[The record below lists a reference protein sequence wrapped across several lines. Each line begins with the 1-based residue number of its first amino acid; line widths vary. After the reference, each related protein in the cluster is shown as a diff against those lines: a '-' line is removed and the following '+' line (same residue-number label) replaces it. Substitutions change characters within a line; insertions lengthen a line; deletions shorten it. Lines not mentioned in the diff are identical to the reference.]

1 MMKNM
6 RSLSL
11 LALLIVAP
19 SAFAGNAAMT
29 LCKLVTG
36 TAIGATTAVTTG
48 VGASVIHAVTSESN
62 AFVKYVAAAALHAGN
77 IAANQA
83 LRDHLASALDKDAAS
98 ADQKENP
105 SVITKT
111 SEVVSAVATVPAL
124 ALAYYGDNV
133 PKRAFAAF
141 GQWLDEKLDL
151 AA

>member
-48 VGASVIHAVTSESN
+48 VGAAVIQTLTKDRHAVI
-62 AFVKYVAAAALHAGN
+62 KYIVGGALQAGN

-83 LRDHLASALDKDAAS
+83 VRDHLAHALDKDAAS

-111 SEVVSAVATVPAL
+111 SEVVSAVVTIPAL
-124 ALAYYGDNV
+124 MTAYHRDYLPLRALG
-133 PKRAFAAF
+133 AFNNWF
-141 GQWLDEKLDL
+141 EGKLD
-151 AA
+151 A